1 MRPLVPIRILVVYA
15 VLVPAADAETLT
27 FQGWVAAHPVLH
39 DVLLIVIAVILVG
52 GATAIGVFKWVR
64 HLALRTL
71 EGREAKGRLNRL
83 IASAMRIDEGDI
95 RRAVT
100 PDWIATMVDSPA
112 ARTRIVAALGTDEGR
127 MAVAEALKGSE
138 AKREIAAAML
148 DEGVRQALIVILTT
162 YVDAR
167 AAIANVVH
175 EVDLRISVQE
185 TIESG
190 ELDEAILDVVFGELG
205 DHRLSEWYSTRG
217 VELMERLAVAR
228 GIARALRHGLIEE
241 EEVLNAL
248 RGMFEVVTPEKLRDG
263 IRRIQEQG

>member
-190 ELDEAILDVVFGELG
+190 ELDEAILDVVFGELVFDARRRTDGAARRRPRHRPGAPARIDRRGGGPQRTARHVRSG
-205 DHRLSEWYSTRG
+205 DAGEAPRWHSQNPGT
-217 VELMERLAVAR
+217 
-228 GIARALRHGLIEE
+228 
-241 EEVLNAL
+241 
-248 RGMFEVVTPEKLRDG
+248 GMTP
-263 IRRIQEQG
+263 